1 MYNNCI
7 KNRTFL
13 DTKRGS
19 MMLVVKSM
27 NVRENFKEWCNKV
40 IAGET
45 IIVSRPKNK
54 NVVIISEAEYNE
66 MMKAKRNADY
76 LAMLDKSMQEAKEG
90 GFIVKTIEEL
100 EAMSR

>member
-1 MYNNCI
+1 
-7 KNRTFL
+7 
-13 DTKRGS
+13 
-19 MMLVVKSM
+19 MLVVKSM

-45 IIVSRPKNK
+45 IIVSRPKNQ

-66 MMKAKRNADY
+66 MMKAKRNAEY

-90 GFIVKTIEEL
+90 GFVVKTIEEL
-100 EAMSR
+100 EAMSNQNL